1 MPTNWPVWVGFNIFV
16 IAMLVLDLG
25 VLNRKAHVIK
35 FREALGWTAVWVSL
49 AGIFA
54 LLVYFYGHMF
64 VGHAARS
71 NRVLTLE
78 FITGYVVEESLSVD
92 NLFVFLL
99 IFRYF
104 KVPGHFQHKVLF
116 WGIVGALIM
125 RGVFIFAG
133 ISLINRFHWVIYVFG
148 GFLVVMGIRLFSAS
162 ESQVHPEKNPVVRFA
177 RKYVRLTPNYV
188 GGNFFVRQDRLRY
201 ATPLFLVLLVVETT
215 DIAFAVDSIPAI
227 LAITREPFIVY
238 TSNVFAI
245 LGLRSL
251 YFALA
256 GMMDL
261 FHFLHY
267 GLAVILVFIGGK
279 MLASHWFEL
288 PITWALATVIGV
300 LVLSVGVSVAFP
312 VKETAKR

>member
-1 MPTNWPVWVGFNIFV
+1 MPTNWPFWVGFNIFV
-16 IAMLVLDLG
+16 LVMLVLDLG

-35 FREALGWTAVWVSL
+35 FREALGWTVLWVSL

-54 LLVYFYGHMF
+54 VLVYFYGHLF
-64 VGHAARS
+64 VGHATRS
-71 NRVLTLE
+71 NHVLTLE
-78 FITGYVVEESLSVD
+78 FITGYLVEESLSVD

-125 RGVFIFAG
+125 RGIFIFAG
-133 ISLINRFHWVIYVFG
+133 VSLINRFHWIIYVFG
-148 GFLVVMGIRLFSAS
+148 TFLVIMGMRLFGESD
-162 ESQVHPEKNPVVRFA
+162 SQVNPEKNPVVRFV
-177 RKYVRLTPNYV
+177 RKYVRLTPDYV
-188 GGNFFVRQDRLRY
+188 GGKFFVKRDGLGY
-201 ATPLFLVLLVVETT
+201 ATPLLLVLLVVETT

-227 LAITREPFIVY
+227 LAITREPFIVF

-256 GMMDL
+256 GMMEL
-261 FHFLHY
+261 FHYLHY

-279 MLASHWFEL
+279 MLASHWYDV
-288 PITWALATVIGV
+288 PITWALAVVIGV
-300 LVLSVGVSVAFP
+300 LILSVATSITFP
-312 VKETAKR
+312 LKKSD

>member
-1 MPTNWPVWVGFNIFV
+1 MPANWPFWVGFNVFV
-16 IAMLVLDLG
+16 VLMLVLDLG
-25 VLNRKAHVIK
+25 VLNRRAHVIK
-35 FREALGWTAVWVSL
+35 FREALGWMALWVSL

-54 LLVYFYGHMF
+54 VLIYFYGQSL
-64 VGHAARS
+64 VGHSLRS

-78 FITGYVVEESLSVD
+78 FVTGYVVEESLSVD

-104 KVPGHFQHKVLF
+104 KVPGQFQHKVLF
-116 WGIVGALIM
+116 WGILGALIM

-133 ISLINRFHWVIYVFG
+133 VSLINRFHWVIYVFG
-148 GFLVVMGIRLFSAS
+148 GFLVFVGLQLFG
-162 ESQVHPEKNPVVRFA
+162 ESDTQVNPEKNPVVRFV
-177 RKYVRLTPNYV
+177 RKYVRLTPEYV
-188 GGNFFVRQDRLRY
+188 GGKFFATQNRIGY

-245 LGLRSL
+245 LGLRAL

-256 GMMDL
+256 GMMEL
-261 FHFLHY
+261 FHYLHY
-267 GLAVILVFIGGK
+267 GLAMILIFIGGK
-279 MLASHWFEL
+279 MLASHWYDV
-288 PITWALATVIGV
+288 PITWALVVVIGV
-300 LVLSVGVSVAFP
+300 LILSVGASIVFP
-312 VKETAKR
+312 AKRAA

>member
-1 MPTNWPVWVGFNIFV
+1 MPNNWPFWVGFNIFV
-16 IAMLVLDLG
+16 LVMLVLDLG

-35 FREALGWTAVWVSL
+35 FREALGWTALWVSL

-54 LLVYFYGHMF
+54 VLVYFYGHLF
-64 VGHAARS
+64 VGHATRS
-71 NRVLTLE
+71 NYVLTLE
-78 FITGYVVEESLSVD
+78 FITGYLVEESLSVD

-125 RGVFIFAG
+125 RGIFIFAG
-133 ISLINRFHWVIYVFG
+133 VSLINRFHWIIYVFG
-148 GFLVVMGIRLFSAS
+148 TFLMIMGLRLFGES
-162 ESQVHPEKNPVVRFA
+162 ETQVNPEKNPVVRFA
-177 RKYVRLTPNYV
+177 RKYVRLTPDYV
-188 GGNFFVRQDRLRY
+188 GGKFFVKRDGLGY
-201 ATPLFLVLLVVETT
+201 ATPLLLVLLVVETT

-227 LAITREPFIVY
+227 LAITREPFIVF

-256 GMMDL
+256 GMMEL
-261 FHFLHY
+261 FQYLHY

-279 MLASHWFEL
+279 MLASHWYDV
-288 PITWALATVIGV
+288 PITWALAVVIGV
-300 LVLSVGVSVAFP
+300 LILSVAASITFP
-312 VKETAKR
+312 LEKTD